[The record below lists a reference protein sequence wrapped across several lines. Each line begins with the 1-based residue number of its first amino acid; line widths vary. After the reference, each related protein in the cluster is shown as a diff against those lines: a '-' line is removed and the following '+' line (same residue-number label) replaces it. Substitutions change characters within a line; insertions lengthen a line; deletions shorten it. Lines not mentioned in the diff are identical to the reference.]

1 MAVEITRTPSSNGNQ
16 KIWTWSAWVKKAT
29 VGMGSGDYQQLFTAN
44 VGNQSRYTDIYFR
57 EDYFE
62 VFGGLYS
69 TSSTS
74 VDINVSTNRVFRDPS
89 SFYHLVVAV
98 DTTQSTAADR
108 VKIYVNGV
116 QETSLKNYQ
125 GSTVVYPG
133 QNNNT
138 FMNVTTAENRI
149 GASGGSYPFKG
160 LMTHIHFIDGTAYPA
175 STFGETDST
184 SGIWKPKTA
193 PSVTYGTNGFFLKF
207 ENSGNLDLDSSGNNH
222 TFSTSGTL
230 TQNVDT
236 PSNNFAVMN
245 PLDNYYTVNS
255 FSNGNTT
262 VTTPNS
268 GYSGAIGGMGASAGK
283 WYFEFKPISKTGDAD
298 EYAVGITG
306 APVTSTNQPHW
317 KLATGYMYG
326 AVNGNVFNNDSG
338 ATYGNT
344 YTAGDIIGVAMDLDN
359 NKLYFSKNGTFQNS
373 GVPTSGSTGT
383 GATSITAASSTI
395 TGFYIP
401 CCAFSSNSY
410 GAVMAFNFGSGYFQT
425 TAVTSANA
433 DGNGIGAFEYSVPSG
448 YYALCTKNIKEFG

>member
-16 KIWTWSAWVKKAT
+16 KIWTWSGWIKKAT

-44 VGNQSRYTDIYFR
+44 VGNSSRYTDIYFR

-69 TSSTS
+69 TSATS
-74 VDINVSTNRVFRDPS
+74 VDINVSTNRIFRDPS
-89 SFYHLVVAV
+89 AFYHFVVAV

-160 LMTHIHFIDGTAYPA
+160 LMSHIHFIDGTQYAA
-175 STFGETDST
+175 SDFGESDSV

-207 ENSGNLDLDSSGNNH
+207 ENSGNMDLDSSGNNL
-222 TFSTSGTL
+222 TFSTSGTI

-236 PSNNFAVMN
+236 PSNNFATLN
-245 PLDNYYTVNS
+245 PLDNPYVGQKAT
-255 FSNGNTT
+255 FSNGNLTGAGTETGFLAGASNIGVSSGKYYAEFKLTAGTSSLQVMGVIKSPVGNIGTT
-262 VTTPNS
+262 APHDSTLFYGVRGNGTKYEASSGTNSWTSTWTTNDIISLALDCDNNRLYIAKNGQYADGSGNYDEAFTGSPAYVTLASDQT
-268 GYSGAIGGMGASAGK
+268 YHFMGAS
-283 WYFEFKPISKTGDAD
+283 ISTG
-298 EYAVGITG
+298 
-306 APVTSTNQPHW
+306 
-317 KLATGYMYG
+317 
-326 AVNGNVFNNDSG
+326 
-338 ATYGNT
+338 
-344 YTAGDIIGVAMDLDN
+344 
-359 NKLYFSKNGTFQNS
+359 S
-373 GVPTSGSTGT
+373 GVSLTMQS
-383 GATSITAASSTI
+383 
-395 TGFYIP
+395 
-401 CCAFSSNSY
+401 
-410 GAVMAFNFGSGYFQT
+410 NFGSGYFGT
-425 TAVTSANA
+425 TAVASAGTA
-433 DGNGIGAFEYSVPSG
+433 PSEGGIFEYDCPSG
-448 YYALCTKNIKEFG
+448 YQALCTKGINSF

>member
-16 KIWTWSAWVKKAT
+16 KIWTWSGWIKKAT

-44 VGNQSRYTDIYFR
+44 VGNSSRYTDIYFR

-69 TSSTS
+69 TSATS
-74 VDINVSTNRVFRDPS
+74 VDINVSTNRIFRDPS
-89 SFYHLVVAV
+89 AFYHFVVAV

-160 LMTHIHFIDGTAYPA
+160 LMSHIHFIDGTQYAA
-175 STFGETDST
+175 SDFGESDSV

-207 ENSGNLDLDSSGNNH
+207 ENSGNMDLDSSGNNL

-236 PSNNFAVMN
+236 PSNNFATLNTLARQFTAQM
-245 PLDNYYTVNS
+245 TS
-255 FSNGNTT
+255 TANGNTT
-262 VTTPNS
+262 LTSYGDNNWGTLLSTIGASSGKYYCEAKLSALGSYARPGICDMSVNEQSSTSSWFLGQTSSSAQYSYNS
-268 GYSGAIGGMGASAGK
+268 G
-283 WYFEFKPISKTGDAD
+283 
-298 EYAVGITG
+298 
-306 APVTSTNQPHW
+306 
-317 KLATGYMYG
+317 
-326 AVNGNVFNNDSG
+326 NGNLYTNAGDSS
-338 ATYGNT
+338 YGNT
-344 YTAGDIIGVAMDLDN
+344 FTTGDIIGIAMDLDN
-359 NKLYFSKNGTFQNS
+359 SKLYFSKNGTYQNS

-383 GATSITAASSTI
+383 GATSITAGKTYGFGFSGYNSTVW
-395 TGFYIP
+395 
-401 CCAFSSNSY
+401 N
-410 GAVMAFNFGSGYFQT
+410 VNFGQGYFGT
-425 TAVTSANA
+425 TAVASAGTA
-433 DGNGIGAFEYSVPSG
+433 PSEGGIFEFDCPSG
-448 YYALCTKNIKEFG
+448 YQSLCTKGINSF